1 MGYNL
6 PTVSRRD
13 ERYDSIPPLPP
24 LSPSPTILSAQRKA
38 ALKANATA
46 ATNAPEA
53 IPSDAPVGP
62 LPEYRMSFSSSF
74 SSGAGCLLLLVTQP
88 LVGPTRS
95 ILGAFRQ
102 HPLIQK
108 LLQPTI

>member
-13 ERYDSIPPLPP
+13 ERYDSILPLPP

-53 IPSDAPVGP
+53 IPSDAHVGP

-74 SSGAGCLLLLVTQP
+74 SSGAGCLLLVTQP